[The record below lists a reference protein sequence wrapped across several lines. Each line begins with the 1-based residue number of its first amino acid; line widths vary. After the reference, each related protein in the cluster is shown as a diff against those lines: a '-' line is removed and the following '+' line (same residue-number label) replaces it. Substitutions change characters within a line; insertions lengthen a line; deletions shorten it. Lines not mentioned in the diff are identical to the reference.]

1 MCWRDRKMNLVKERE
16 LNYRIT
22 VIRDDDDIQL
32 LMLEFEAIDYSKIY
46 AEIVVKKIGSKG
58 IILEFPDYE
67 EAPRGFLGLMNYYA
81 LGYSGATLHVRGD
94 RGRSENKQPASIY
107 FPFLNNNSDEES
119 YYNYVYQDGLDL
131 VNILEKEFLD
141 IEVIVVAK
149 GQGAAIGLAVAAI
162 SQKIA
167 KLFISNVQ
175 NFDFKYIFDNNL
187 DVGVYDGI
195 REYAR
200 NYPEKEEYLLMRLGE
215 IDVMQY
221 CDEVSVE
228 VNFGYSKLDE
238 KNIVINKKLESMFKR
253 KEVTIFECEEEDL
266 HVKLLEKWL
275 LGDLKP
281 GGKLD

>member
-1 MCWRDRKMNLVKERE
+1 MDLVRERE
-16 LNYRIT
+16 LNYKINI
-22 VIRDDDDIQL
+22 VRDEMDFQL
-32 LMLEFEAIDYSKIY
+32 LTVEFEAVDYSKIH
-46 AEIVVKKIGSKG
+46 AEIVVKKVNNKG
-58 IILEFPDYE
+58 FILEFPDYE
-67 EAPRGFLGLMNYYA
+67 EVPRGFLGLMNYYA

-94 RGRSENKQPASIY
+94 RGRSENKQSASIY
-107 FPFLNNNSDEES
+107 FPFLNNNSDEEL
-119 YYNYVYQDGLDL
+119 YYNYAYQDGIDF
-131 VNILEKEFLD
+131 VNILKREFPNL
-141 IEVIVVAK
+141 EVNVVAK

-215 IDVMQY
+215 IDVIQY
-221 CDEVSVE
+221 CDEVSAE
-228 VNFGYSKLDE
+228 VHYGYSKLDE

>member
-1 MCWRDRKMNLVKERE
+1 MDLVRERE
-16 LNYRIT
+16 LNYKINI
-22 VIRDDDDIQL
+22 VRDELEFQL
-32 LMLEFEAIDYSKIY
+32 LTVEFEAVDYSKIH
-46 AEIVVKKIGSKG
+46 AEIVVKKVNNKG
-58 IILEFPDYE
+58 FILEFPDYE
-67 EAPRGFLGLMNYYA
+67 EVPRGFLGLMNYYA

-94 RGRSENKQPASIY
+94 RGRSENKHPASIY
-107 FPFLNNNSDEES
+107 FPFLNNNSDEEL
-119 YYNYVYQDGLDL
+119 YYNYAYQDGIDF
-131 VNILEKEFLD
+131 VNILKREFPNL
-141 IEVIVVAK
+141 EVNVVAK

-215 IDVMQY
+215 IDVIQY
-221 CDEVSVE
+221 CDEVSAE
-228 VNFGYSKLDE
+228 VHYGYSKLGE

-253 KEVTIFECEEEDL
+253 KEVTIFECEEEEL

>member
-1 MCWRDRKMNLVKERE
+1 MNLVKERE

-67 EAPRGFLGLMNYYA
+67 EVPRGFLGLMNYYA

-107 FPFLNNNSDEES
+107 FPFLNNNKDEEL
-119 YYNYVYQDGLDL
+119 YYNYVYQDAIDL
-131 VNILEKEFLD
+131 VDILKREFPNLEVNI
-141 IEVIVVAK
+141 IAK
-149 GQGAAIGLAVAAI
+149 GQGAALGIVASAVGRKVAR
-162 SQKIA
+162 
-167 KLFISNVQ
+167 LFISNIQ
-175 NFDFKYIFDNNL
+175 NFDFKYIFDNDL
-187 DVGVYDGI
+187 DFGVYDGI

-200 NYPEKEEYLLMRLGE
+200 NYSEKEEYLLMRLGE
-215 IDVMQY
+215 IDVKKY
-221 CDEVSVE
+221 CDEVSAE
-228 VNFGYSKLDE
+228 VHFGYSKLDE
-238 KNIVINKKLESMFKR
+238 KNIVIDKKLENIFQL
-253 KEVTIFECEEEDL
+253 KEVTVFECEEENL

-275 LGDLKP
+275 LRDLKP
-281 GGKLD
+281 VVE

>member
-1 MCWRDRKMNLVKERE
+1 MDLVRERE
-16 LNYRIT
+16 LNYKINI
-22 VIRDDDDIQL
+22 VRDELEFQL
-32 LMLEFEAIDYSKIY
+32 LTVEFEAVDYSKIH
-46 AEIVVKKIGSKG
+46 AEIVVKKVNNKG
-58 IILEFPDYE
+58 FVLEFPDYE
-67 EAPRGFLGLMNYYA
+67 EVPRGFLGLMNYYA

-107 FPFLNNNSDEES
+107 FPFLNNNSNGEL
-119 YYNYVYQDGLDL
+119 YYNYAYQDGIDF
-131 VNILEKEFLD
+131 VNILKREFPN
-141 IEVIVVAK
+141 IEVNVVAK
-149 GQGAAIGLAVAAI
+149 GQGAAIGIVVSAVGE
-162 SQKIA
+162 SVDR
-167 KLFISNVQ
+167 LFISNVQ

-200 NYPEKEEYLLMRLGE
+200 NYPEREDYLLMRLKE
-215 IDVMQY
+215 IDVLKY
-221 CDEVSVE
+221 GERVDVKVY
-228 VNFGYSKLDE
+228 FGYSNLDE

>member
-1 MCWRDRKMNLVKERE
+1 MDLVKERE
-16 LNYRIT
+16 LNYKIN
-22 VIRDDDDIQL
+22 VVRDELEFQL
-32 LMLEFEAIDYSKIY
+32 LTVEFEAVDYSKIR
-46 AEIVVKKIGSKG
+46 AEIVVKKVNNKG
-58 IILEFPDYE
+58 FILEFPDYE
-67 EAPRGFLGLMNYYA
+67 EVPRGFLGLMNYYA

-107 FPFLNNNSDEES
+107 FPFLNNNSNEKL
-119 YYNYVYQDGLDL
+119 YYNYVYQDGIDF
-131 VNILEKEFLD
+131 VNILKREFPNL
-141 IEVIVVAK
+141 EVNVVAK
-149 GQGAAIGLAVAAI
+149 GQGAAIGIVVSAVGE
-162 SQKIA
+162 SVDR
-167 KLFISNVQ
+167 LFISNVQ

-215 IDVMQY
+215 IDVIQY
-221 CDEVSVE
+221 CDEVSAE
-228 VNFGYSKLDE
+228 VHYGYSKLDE

-253 KEVTIFECEEEDL
+253 KEVVIFECEEENL

>member
-1 MCWRDRKMNLVKERE
+1 MNLVEERE

-107 FPFLNNNSDEES
+107 FPFLNNNKDEEL
-119 YYNYVYQDGLDL
+119 YYNYAYQDGLDL

-141 IEVIVVAK
+141 TEVIVVAK

-238 KNIVINKKLESMFKR
+238 KNIILNKKLEGIFKR
-253 KEVTIFECEEEDL
+253 KEVIIFEYEEENL

-275 LGDLKP
+275 LRDLKP

>member
-1 MCWRDRKMNLVKERE
+1 MDLVKERE
-16 LNYRIT
+16 LNYKIN
-22 VIRDDDDIQL
+22 VVRDELEFQL
-32 LMLEFEAIDYSKIY
+32 LTVEFEAVDYSKIH
-46 AEIVVKKIGSKG
+46 AEIVVKKVNNKG
-58 IILEFPDYE
+58 FILEFPDYE
-67 EAPRGFLGLMNYYA
+67 EVPRGFLGLMNYYA

-107 FPFLNNNSDEES
+107 FPFLNNNSNEEL
-119 YYNYVYQDGLDL
+119 YYNYAYQDGIDF
-131 VNILEKEFLD
+131 VNILKREFPNL
-141 IEVIVVAK
+141 EVNVVAK
-149 GQGAAIGLAVAAI
+149 GQGAAIGIVVSAVGE
-162 SQKIA
+162 SVDR
-167 KLFISNVQ
+167 LFISNVQ

-238 KNIVINKKLESMFKR
+238 KNIILNKKLEGIFKR
-253 KEVTIFECEEEDL
+253 KEVIIFEYEEENL

-275 LGDLKP
+275 LRDLKP

>member
-1 MCWRDRKMNLVKERE
+1 MDLVEERE

-107 FPFLNNNSDEES
+107 FPFLNNNKDEEL
-119 YYNYVYQDGLDL
+119 YYNYAYQDGIDF
-131 VNILEKEFLD
+131 VNILKREFPDL
-141 IEVIVVAK
+141 EVNVVAK
-149 GQGAAIGLAVAAI
+149 GQGAAIGIVVSAVGELVDR
-162 SQKIA
+162 
-167 KLFISNVQ
+167 LFISNVQ

-215 IDVMQY
+215 IDVIQY
-221 CDEVSVE
+221 CDEVSAE
-228 VNFGYSKLDE
+228 VHYGYSKLDE

>member
-1 MCWRDRKMNLVKERE
+1 MDLVRERK
-16 LNYRIT
+16 LNYEINI
-22 VIRDDDDIQL
+22 VRDELEFQL
-32 LMLEFEAIDYSKIY
+32 LTVEFEAVDYSKIH
-46 AEIVVKKIGSKG
+46 AEIVVKKVNNKG
-58 IILEFPDYE
+58 FILEFPDYE
-67 EAPRGFLGLMNYYA
+67 EVPRSFLGLMNYYA
-81 LGYSGATLHVRGD
+81 LGYSAATLHIRGD

-107 FPFLNNNSDEES
+107 FPFLNNNNREDL
-119 YYNYVYQDGLDL
+119 YYNYAYQDGIDF
-131 VNILEKEFLD
+131 VNILKREFPNL
-141 IEVIVVAK
+141 EVNVVSK
-149 GQGAAIGLAVAAI
+149 GQGATIGIVVSAVGESVDRI
-162 SQKIA
+162 
-167 KLFISNVQ
+167 FISNVQ

-215 IDVMQY
+215 IDVIQY
-221 CDEVSVE
+221 CDEVSAE
-228 VNFGYSKLDE
+228 VHYGYSKLDE

-253 KEVTIFECEEEDL
+253 KEVTIYECEEEDL

>member
-1 MCWRDRKMNLVKERE
+1 MNLVKERE
-16 LNYRIT
+16 LNYKIS
-22 VIRDDDDIQL
+22 VVRDDDDIQL

-107 FPFLNNNSDEES
+107 FPFLNNNSNGEL
-119 YYNYVYQDGLDL
+119 YYNYAYQDGIDF
-131 VNILEKEFLD
+131 VNILKREFPN
-141 IEVIVVAK
+141 IEVNVVAK
-149 GQGAAIGLAVAAI
+149 GQGAAIGIVVSAVGE
-162 SQKIA
+162 SVDR
-167 KLFISNVQ
+167 LFISNVQ

-200 NYPEKEEYLLMRLGE
+200 NYPEREDYLLMRLKE
-215 IDVMQY
+215 IDVLKY
-221 CDEVSVE
+221 GERVDVKVY
-228 VNFGYSKLDE
+228 FGYSNLDE
-238 KNIVINKKLESMFKR
+238 KNIILNRKLESVFKR
-253 KEVTIFECEEEDL
+253 SEVTIFECEEDNL

-275 LGDLKP
+275 KNSMELNVDK
-281 GGKLD
+281 